1 MCRSEEESA
10 HRFEVTVDD
19 LLPVE
24 HLQALEQRVCEA
36 SDQPQTESLEV
47 VLLDQFI
54 QVCSAWKQSRAMMI
68 KRRCK
73 RVAHSH
79 TQMGEK

>member
-1 MCRSEEESA
+1 M
-10 HRFEVTVDD
+10 DD

-36 SDQPQTESLEV
+36 TDQTQTESLEV

-54 QVCSAWKQSRAMMI
+54 QVCS
-68 KRRCK
+68 
-73 RVAHSH
+73 
-79 TQMGEK
+79 TQKPKEQFVIVKLAITYSSTRPLD